1 MSIYIG
7 NDLEDRLEA
16 LEAENASL
24 RKYNEYRQ
32 IVDEIDH
39 TSDLHLDSSF
49 YKRSM
54 KLDKYVKINEWFDS
68 SIGQSMVIQR
78 LDAKRPTLS
87 NPDQTQNKR
96 RYVNFENGSHFI
108 CSFNLNNPD
117 TTVFIVFKITGI
129 VSGDQ
134 EIVNSLIGN
143 STVDNGKLKINAK
156 HISFYKTHS
165 GGLGLLISKAQS
177 GSYVAIANDSSNLF
191 PEPDLKFPSSKSNC
205 TGLNKWHVISV
216 MWSNK
221 KNLSNCW
228 SNGIKIITFTSGDA
242 KGSDYS
248 FIGDLGRL
256 NDSYKTYLS
265 GCIGEIIGFHRS
277 LTDKETSY
285 IHKYLMKKW
294 GDATDTI

>member
-16 LEAENASL
+16 LEVENASL
-24 RKYNEYRQ
+24 RKYNEYQQ

-39 TSDLHLDSSF
+39 MSDLHVDSSF

-54 KLDKYVKINEWFDS
+54 NLDKYVKINEWVDS
-68 SIGQSMVIQR
+68 LIGQSSVIQR
-78 LDAKRPTLS
+78 LNVKRPALS
-87 NPDQTQNKR
+87 NPDQMQNKR

-108 CSFNLNNPD
+108 CSFNLNNSE

-134 EIVNSLIGN
+134 EIINSLIDN
-143 STVDNGKLKINAK
+143 SVIDNGKLKINAK

-165 GGLGLLISKAQS
+165 GGLGFLISKVQS
-177 GSYVAIANDSSNLF
+177 RSYVAIANNSSNLF

-205 TGLNKWHVISV
+205 TALNKWYVISV

-242 KGSDYS
+242 KGSDHS
-248 FIGDLGRL
+248 SIGDLGRL
-256 NDSYKTYLS
+256 NDSYNTYLS

-277 LTDKETSY
+277 LTDTETSY
-285 IHKYLMKKW
+285 IHQYLMKKW
-294 GDATDTI
+294 EITD

>member
-16 LEAENASL
+16 LEVENASL

-32 IVDEIDH
+32 VVDEIDH
-39 TSDLHLDSSF
+39 MSDLHLDSSF
-49 YKRSM
+49 YKKSM

-68 SIGQSMVIQR
+68 SLGQSTVIQR

-87 NPDQTQNKR
+87 NPDQMQNKR

-108 CSFNLNNPD
+108 CSFNLNNPG

-129 VSGDQ
+129 VSGNQ
-134 EIVNSLIGN
+134 EIINSLTGN
-143 STVDNGKLKINAK
+143 SIVDNGKLKINGK

-205 TGLNKWHVISV
+205 TDLNKWYVISV
-216 MWSNK
+216 TWSNK
-221 KNLSNCW
+221 EKNQSNC
-228 SNGIKIITFTSGDA
+228 
-242 KGSDYS
+242 
-248 FIGDLGRL
+248 
-256 NDSYKTYLS
+256 
-265 GCIGEIIGFHRS
+265 
-277 LTDKETSY
+277 
-285 IHKYLMKKW
+285 
-294 GDATDTI
+294 

>member
-16 LEAENASL
+16 LEIENASL
-24 RKYNEYRQ
+24 RKYNDYRQ

-39 TSDLHLDSSF
+39 TSDLHVDSSF

-68 SIGQSMVIQR
+68 SIGQSTVIQR

-96 RYVNFENGSHFI
+96 RYVKFENGSHFI
-108 CSFNLNNPD
+108 CSFNLNNPE

-143 STVDNGKLKINAK
+143 SVVDNGKLKINAK
-156 HISFYKTHS
+156 HISFYKAHS
-165 GGLGLLISKAQS
+165 GGLGLLISKS
-177 GSYVAIANDSSNLF
+177 EVGIYTAIANDSSNLF
-191 PEPDLKFPSSKSNC
+191 SEPDLKFPSSKSHC
-205 TGLNKWHVISV
+205 TALNKLYVISV

-221 KNLSNCW
+221 EKNQSNCW
-228 SNGIKIITFTSGDA
+228 SNGIKVTTFSSGDA
-242 KGSDYS
+242 KGFDYS
-248 FIGDLGRL
+248 FIGDLGSL

-265 GCIGEIIGFHRS
+265 GCIGEIIGFYRS
-277 LTDKETSY
+277 LTDKELHIFTN
-285 IHKYLMKKW
+285 I
-294 GDATDTI
+294 

>member
-16 LEAENASL
+16 LKTENESL
-24 RKYNEYRQ
+24 KKYNEYWQ

-39 TSDLHLDSSF
+39 MSDLHVDSSF
-49 YKRSM
+49 YKRSI
-54 KLDKYVKINEWFDS
+54 KLDNYIKLNEWFDS
-68 SIGQSMVIQR
+68 SIGQSSVIQ
-78 LDAKRPTLS
+78 LLNVKRPALS
-87 NPDQTQNKR
+87 NPDQMQNKR

-108 CSFNLNNPD
+108 CSFNLNNQE
-117 TTVFIVFKITGI
+117 TTVFIIFKITGI
-129 VSGDQ
+129 ASRDQ

-143 STVDNGKLKINAK
+143 SIVDNGKLKINAK

-165 GGLGLLISKAQS
+165 GGLGLLISKSLS

-191 PEPDLKFPSSKSNC
+191 PEPDLIFPSSKSNC
-205 TGLNKWHVISV
+205 TALNNWYIISV
-216 MWSNK
+216 TWSNK
-221 KNLSNCW
+221 KNLRNWW

-256 NDSYKTYLS
+256 NDSYNTYLS
-265 GCIGEIIGFHRS
+265 GCIGEIIGFHTS
-277 LTDKETSY
+277 LTDDHTSH
-285 IHKYLMKKW
+285 IHKYFMKKW
-294 GDATDTI
+294 GISD

>member
-16 LEAENASL
+16 LEVENASL

-32 IVDEIDH
+32 VVDEIDH
-39 TSDLHLDSSF
+39 MSDLHLDSSF
-49 YKRSM
+49 YKKSM

-68 SIGQSMVIQR
+68 SLGQSSVIQR
-78 LDAKRPTLS
+78 LDAKRPALS
-87 NPDQTQNKR
+87 NPDQMQNKR

-108 CSFNLNNPD
+108 CSFNLNNLE

-129 VSGDQ
+129 VSGNQ

-143 STVDNGKLKINAK
+143 SVVDNGKLKINAK

-165 GGLGLLISKAQS
+165 GGLGLLISKAQV
-177 GSYVAIANDSSNLF
+177 GSYVAIGNDSSNLF

-205 TGLNKWHVISV
+205 TALNKWSVISV
-216 MWSNK
+216 TWSNK
-221 KNLSNCW
+221 EENLSNCW

-248 FIGDLGRL
+248 FIGDLSRL
-256 NDSYKTYLS
+256 NDSYNTYLS

-277 LTDKETSY
+277 LTDTETLH
-285 IHKYLMKKW
+285 IHQYLMKKW
-294 GDATDTI
+294 GI